1 MSGRR
6 KIELARSRAIEEP
19 GLERTVI
26 DDGEHASR
34 YALRIEGARALPAL
48 AQRIVDDAD
57 AGLEQAFP
65 EPVAQKARLAG
76 DRAAIDRAGEM
87 ADEPARDPPVEDH
100 RHPLGRHLAR
110 IEPRNRA
117 LARGAPDPFRRIEIG
132 SVKRRRKIVVALHGG
147 ALARDR
153 AHRHAVT
160 RGEVGAAKAVT
171 C

>member
-65 EPVAQKARLAG
+65 ELVAQKARLAG
-76 DRAAIDRAGEM
+76 DLAAIDRAGEM
-87 ADEPARDPPVEDH
+87 DD
-100 RHPLGRHLAR
+100 
-110 IEPRNRA
+110 
-117 LARGAPDPFRRIEIG
+117 
-132 SVKRRRKIVVALHGG
+132 K
-147 ALARDR
+147 LARDETVGT
-153 AHRHAVT
+153 HRYPLS
-160 RGEVGAAKAVT
+160 R
-171 C
+171 